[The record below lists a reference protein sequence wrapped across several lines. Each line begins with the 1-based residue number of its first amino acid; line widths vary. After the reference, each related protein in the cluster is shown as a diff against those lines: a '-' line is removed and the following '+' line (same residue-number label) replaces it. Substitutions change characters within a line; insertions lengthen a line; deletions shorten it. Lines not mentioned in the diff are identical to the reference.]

1 MGNKR
6 LATPSLPL
14 ENFEQYGRA
23 YPGLS
28 QLINDMIDTMVEEG
42 GVGIAAPQMN
52 STFFAVR

>member
-1 MGNKR
+1 MGNKQ

-42 GVGIAAPQMN
+42 GV
-52 STFFAVR
+52 SRV